1 MTQEHQ
7 ELMRSIIKSIAEQFG
22 ANVTFVTSTDRTTEH
37 QKIIIEYGHQNK
49 QRHSD

>member
-1 MTQEHQ
+1 MTEEHQ
-7 ELMRSIIKSIAEQFG
+7 ELMRSIIKTIAEEFG

-37 QKIIIEYGHQNK
+37 QRIVIEYGRQEK